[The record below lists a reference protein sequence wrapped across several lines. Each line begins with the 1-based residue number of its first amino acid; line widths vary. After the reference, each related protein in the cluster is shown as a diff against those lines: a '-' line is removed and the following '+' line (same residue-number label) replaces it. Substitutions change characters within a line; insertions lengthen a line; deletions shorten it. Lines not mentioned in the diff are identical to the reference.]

1 MSIAWRG
8 LDTLIVTA
16 GVSALQPLMSVAGV
30 DMSAPDIVGSQ
41 ASPEGIQHAVNAAMA
56 AVHSNFIGPYI
67 AAIAFVRHH
76 TWY

>member
-1 MSIAWRG
+1 
-8 LDTLIVTA
+8 
-16 GVSALQPLMSVAGV
+16 MSVAGV